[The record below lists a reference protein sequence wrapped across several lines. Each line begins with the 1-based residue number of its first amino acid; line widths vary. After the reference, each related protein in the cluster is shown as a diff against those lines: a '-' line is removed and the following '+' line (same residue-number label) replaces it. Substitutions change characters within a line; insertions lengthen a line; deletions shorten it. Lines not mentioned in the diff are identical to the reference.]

1 MSKVSAAILL
11 ARARARRPDALSA
24 EQVLRMATIDGARA
38 IGLGDSIGSLAP
50 HKRADLTVLD
60 LSATPFLPWEDPI
73 TAAVYGGTPDR
84 VLLTIV
90 DGQIRFNR
98 DGGAADTEPAR
109 RVRAKML
116 DR

>member
-1 MSKVSAAILL
+1 VS
-11 ARARARRPDALSA
+11 
-24 EQVLRMATIDGARA
+24 GA
-38 IGLGDSIGSLAP
+38 
-50 HKRADLTVLD
+50 
-60 LSATPFLPWEDPI
+60 
-73 TAAVYGGTPDR
+73 TPDR

-98 DGGAADTEPAR
+98 DGGGADTEPAR

>member
-1 MSKVSAAILL
+1 
-11 ARARARRPDALSA
+11 
-24 EQVLRMATIDGARA
+24 MATIDGARA
-38 IGLGDSIGSLAP
+38 IGLADSIGSLAP
-50 HKRADLTVLD
+50 DKRADLTALD

-84 VLLTIV
+84 VLLTMV

-98 DGGAADTEPAR
+98 DGGVADTEPAR